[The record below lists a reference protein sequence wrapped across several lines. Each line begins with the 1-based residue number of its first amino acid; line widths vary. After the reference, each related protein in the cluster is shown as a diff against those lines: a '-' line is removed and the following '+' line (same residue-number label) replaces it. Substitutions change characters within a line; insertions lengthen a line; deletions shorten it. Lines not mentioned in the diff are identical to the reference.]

1 MVTTTIL
8 RWFFKGFCGCH
19 KKRKRRRQIKG
30 KTIFFYF
37 YLWCISLLEMATIN
51 HEPHYGHHKYSN
63 GSSTIWA
70 YDGKNLIKPYKCHQ
84 GKDGGFTIYGP

>member
-1 MVTTTIL
+1 
-8 RWFFKGFCGCH
+8 
-19 KKRKRRRQIKG
+19 
-30 KTIFFYF
+30 
-37 YLWCISLLEMATIN
+37 MATIN
-51 HEPHYGHHKYSN
+51 HEPHYGHHKYGN